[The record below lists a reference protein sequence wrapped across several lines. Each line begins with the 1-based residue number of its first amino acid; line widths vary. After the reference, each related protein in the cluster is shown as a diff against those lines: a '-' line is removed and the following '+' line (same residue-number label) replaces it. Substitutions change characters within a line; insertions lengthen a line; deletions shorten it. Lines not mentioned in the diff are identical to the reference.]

1 MFVLVRRGMSNT
13 CMLLCNRPRIEAR
26 ANPFEQ
32 NPAGVPRDPCY
43 IAFSSDR
50 AFFCRS
56 TTLFFELFAKMHR
69 VLPRSLFDSKAFF
82 LHREF
87 IKSIK
92 YYTAIGQN

>member
-1 MFVLVRRGMSNT
+1 MLVRRGMSNT

-50 AFFCRS
+50 AFF
-56 TTLFFELFAKMHR
+56 FAE
-69 VLPRSLFDSKAFF
+69 VLPCFLNYLLKCIEYYLALCLTQKPFFYIENLSKV
-82 LHREF
+82 
-87 IKSIK
+87 
-92 YYTAIGQN
+92 